1 VADWE
6 GCPGRRR
13 QGREPVQNGRMSDEA
28 PVPSSPD
35 SDSAAQL
42 LSWRELETRTGLDAL
57 PSFHRA
63 FLTWRGVEDAAAMPL
78 RRVSQ
83 RVEAELN
90 RLVQS
95 GAAQKQED
103 DWLIKPEALQDFLNS
118 L

>member
-1 VADWE
+1 MSRPPV
-6 GCPGRRR
+6 P
-13 QGREPVQNGRMSDEA
+13 GREPVQNGSMSDEA
-28 PVPSSPD
+28 PALSSTD
-35 SDSAAQL
+35 SDSAARP
-42 LSWRELETRTGLDAL
+42 LSWRDLETRTGLDAL
-57 PSFHRA
+57 PGFHRA

-95 GAAQKQED
+95 GAAWKQED
-103 DWLIKPEALQDFLNS
+103 DWLIQPEALQGFLNP